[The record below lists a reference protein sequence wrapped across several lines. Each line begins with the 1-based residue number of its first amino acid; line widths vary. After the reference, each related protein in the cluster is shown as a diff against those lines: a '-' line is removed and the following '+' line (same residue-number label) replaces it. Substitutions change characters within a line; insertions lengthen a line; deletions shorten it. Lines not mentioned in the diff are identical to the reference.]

1 MKKALV
7 HDWYYTYG
15 GAEKVVQAIH
25 ELYPDVAPYSLFDF
39 LSSHD
44 RNEILSGKPV
54 TTSFIQKLPTAKKNH
69 RKFLQLFPFA
79 IEQFDLSE
87 YDLVLSSSSAV
98 AKGVLTHSEQLHL
111 CYCHSP
117 MRYAWDLYHQYL
129 TEARL
134 TKGIKGLYAK
144 YVLHKVRQWDVI
156 SANRVDH
163 FIANSRYIAKRIEKI
178 YRRKAE
184 VIYPPVDL
192 SKFTLH
198 PHKEDYYFTASRMVP
213 YKKMEHIVRAFGEMP
228 SKKLYVGGTGPD
240 FNKIAKIAKDNVT
253 LLGFLPQEKL
263 IHYLANAK
271 AFVFAAKE
279 DFGILPVEAQAC
291 GTPVIGYGQGGVTE
305 TVVSHKTGILFQQQ
319 EVRAIV
325 EAVHYFETQAF
336 DPYEIREN
344 ALRFSK
350 ERFKKE
356 FDTYVQEKYTLH
368 KSNSRNKI
376 L

>member
-25 ELYPDVAPYSLFDF
+25 ELYPSAAPYSLIDF
-39 LSSHD
+39 LSGHD
-44 RNEILSGKPV
+44 RNEILSGKTV
-54 TTSFIQKLPTAKKNH
+54 TTSFIQRLPTAKKNH

-98 AKGVLTHSEQLHL
+98 AKGVLTHNEQLHL

-129 TEARL
+129 TESRL

-144 YVLHKVRQWDVI
+144 YVLHKIRQWDVI

-163 FIANSRYIAKRIEKI
+163 FIANSRYIANRIEKI

-192 SKFTLH
+192 SKFTLN
-198 PHKEDYYFTASRMVP
+198 PHKEGYYFTASRMVP
-213 YKKMEHIVRAFGEMP
+213 YKKIEHIVRAFGEMP

-253 LLGFLPQEKL
+253 LLGFLPQEEL

-291 GTPVIGYGQGGVTE
+291 GTPVIGYGQGGITE
-305 TVVSHKTGILFQQQ
+305 TVVPHKTGILFKQQ

-336 DPYEIREN
+336 DPYEIRKN

-356 FDTYVQEKYTLH
+356 FDTYVQEKYALH
-368 KSNSRNKI
+368 KSNGRNKI
-376 L
+376 P